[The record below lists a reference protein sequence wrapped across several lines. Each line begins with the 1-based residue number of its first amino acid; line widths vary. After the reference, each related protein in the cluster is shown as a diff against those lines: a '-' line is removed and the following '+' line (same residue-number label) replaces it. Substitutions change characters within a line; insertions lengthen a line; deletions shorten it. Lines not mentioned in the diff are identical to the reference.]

1 MESNTL
7 NQKLWYGGGFKFLNK
22 FSETGYK
29 VVYLAIWLV
38 SLFVVSALYSALP
51 TMSSGRVR
59 LSEGCVR
66 NRSGAQHYPYVSN
79 AYSILF
85 PLRLESLCNVDNG
98 SQNWLCN

>member
-51 TMSSGRVR
+51 TMSSGLVR

-66 NRSGAQHYPYVSN
+66 KQTGP
-79 AYSILF
+79 
-85 PLRLESLCNVDNG
+85 RLSTTHMYAMPT
-98 SQNWLCN
+98 